1 MSTTPRTPS
10 GATAT
15 ITIFDG
21 PNGIEVRVKN
31 EPEVSG
37 PSRDWPIPALIAQK
51 MIKDVLEHTKAC
63 GIEPIF
69 EATKNMTTGHIDV
82 IDRTRKNNEI

>member
-1 MSTTPRTPS
+1 MSTTPRKPT
-10 GATAT
+10 GHTAT

-21 PNGIEVRVKN
+21 PNGIEVRLKN
-31 EPEVSG
+31 EPEVNG
-37 PSRDWPIPALIAQK
+37 PSRDWPIPALVAQT
-51 MIKDVLEHTKAC
+51 MVNDMLEHTKSC

-82 IDRTRKNNEI
+82 VDRTRKNKE